1 MTDDPSPHTS
11 SAADRPPVP
20 EGKETGS
27 ARSAGNPGTKEAGP
41 KDDRAERLARALRD
55 NLRRRKEQ
63 ERARGDS

>member
-1 MTDDPSPHTS
+1 MTDDPSPHTP

-27 ARSAGNPGTKEAGP
+27 PGTKDAGP